1 MAENSEITQSYSVE
15 IDENWDISQ
24 LYLVALVQQFDE
36 ENLTEREILNAEE
49 IKLMTALE
57 SENVTGANDLFLD
70 AEKEN
75 NKLVVYPNPISETAT
90 KISFHLP
97 NTKETSIK
105 VLNLQG
111 ETVAT
116 LRHENMN
123 KGWHTIDWKKQNNDI
138 FAAKKGLYL
147 LQIQQD
153 NFLLTEKIII
163 L

>member
-1 MAENSEITQSYSVE
+1 M
-15 IDENWDISQ
+15 
-24 LYLVALVQQFDE
+24 
-36 ENLTEREILNAEE
+36 
-49 IKLMTALE
+49 
-57 SENVTGANDLFLD
+57 
-70 AEKEN
+70 
-75 NKLVVYPNPISETAT
+75 
-90 KISFHLP
+90 P

-153 NFLLTEKIII
+153 NFLVTEKIII